1 MSESIL
7 TEVFGVAE
15 GYELARTE
23 YEGDF
28 LRLHLDVQP
37 GRFLCPRCGSRQVS
51 RKGRRHRELQTVPIG
66 LTPVYLRT
74 EVPDCACRDCGARFE
89 LSPPLPPPI
98 AGSPIDWW
106 RWHKPS
112 PR

>member
-1 MSESIL
+1 MSKSIL

-15 GYELARTE
+15 GYELVRTE

-28 LRLHLDVQP
+28 LRLHLDVVES
-37 GRFLCPRCGSRQVS
+37 RFVCPRCASHQVS

-66 LTPVYLRT
+66 LTPVYLHA
-74 EVPDCACRDCGARFE
+74 EVPDCHCRDCGARFE

-106 RWHKPS
+106 TSSRPS
-112 PR
+112 PS